1 MSIEKMFAIRTMRQ
15 VYKVAAIVTV
25 FSVLIPVLTFSL
37 PFFFFGEAYMGFFA
51 IAVFPAALIPLLL
64 APPISIVILNMFRMQ
79 TLTIE
84 RVDEL
89 IRHDTLTG
97 VLTRAY
103 LLGKIGELLAQGG
116 SFLMVD
122 ADHFKSV
129 NDTYGHDLGDEALRK
144 LAEVFRKSL
153 SSEALVGRLGGEEF
167 GVFLPGADDAQAA
180 CVADNLCAQMRAEAK
195 HIAGHEIGLTIS
207 IGCARH
213 LAGHTLEKTMKRAD
227 AALYH
232 AKHSGRDRYFVAGAS
247 DTMPALILKGK
258 LAS

>member
-15 VYKVAAIVTV
+15 VYKVAAIVTM
-25 FSVLIPVLTFSL
+25 FSVLIPVLTFAL
-37 PFFFFGEAYMGFFA
+37 PFFFFGRAYISFFA

-64 APPISIVILNMFRMQ
+64 APPISIIILNMFRMQ

-89 IRHDTLTG
+89 IRYDTLTG

-103 LLGKIGELLAQGG
+103 LLGKIGELLGQGG
-116 SFLMVD
+116 AFLMID

-129 NDTYGHDLGDEALRK
+129 NDTYGHDLGDAALRK

-180 CVADNLCAQMRAEAK
+180 GVADNLCGRIRAEAK
-195 HIAGHEIGLTIS
+195 HIAGHEIGLTVS
-207 IGCARH
+207 IGCASH
-213 LAGHTLEKTMKRAD
+213 LSGHSLEKTMKRAD

-247 DTMPALILKGK
+247 DTMPSLILKSK
-258 LAS
+258 LAG